1 MILDCTLR
9 DGGYYTNW
17 DWPYDFVVRYLETME
32 SCDDVDILELG
43 FRGETGGKYA
53 DLSDEWIETLE
64 VPKSKRIAI
73 MLNTARLRNV
83 SDLSTHLA
91 QAKDSPVD
99 IVRLA
104 THIEDLDR
112 VGPYI
117 ARVKEM
123 GYECWLN
130 IMQATQYF
138 PPPSIPRRWGRPD
151 MIVLAD
157 SLGESDAGEGEIWLS
172 DIQFGYHPHN
182 NLGQATGEAERALN
196 SWAACVDSSV
206 CGLGRGAGNARTEL
220 LVRDIPQSLVDL
232 CADIEAM
239 RPELKWGPSP
249 LYAYAALHGIHP
261 TYVQNGATLDEL
273 RELHGKRRYEP

>member
-17 DWPYDFVVRYLETME
+17 DWSDGLVSDYLFAMGE
-32 SCDDVDILELG
+32 CGADIVELG
-43 FRGETGGKYA
+43 FRGEEGGLYA
-53 DLSDEWIETLE
+53 NLPDYVISQLDPEPR
-64 VPKSKRIAI
+64 VAI

-91 QAKDSPVD
+91 PAKCSPVD

-130 IMQATQYF
+130 IMQAPVSGFF
-138 PPPSIPRRWGRPD
+138 PPCRPIPRRWGEPD
-151 MIVLAD
+151 MIVFAD
-157 SLGESDAGEGEIWLS
+157 SLGESDAGDDLRWLCGAK
-172 DIQFGYHPHN
+172 FGYHPHN

-220 LVRDIPQSLVDL
+220 LVETIPQSLVDL

-239 RPELKWGPSP
+239 RPELGWGPSP
-249 LYAYAALHGIHP
+249 LYAYAARQGIHP
-261 TYVQNGATLDEL
+261 TYVQKGATLDEL
-273 RELHGKRRYEP
+273 RNLHGKRRYGD